1 MEKICS
7 FFGLGNV
14 SCGDSRGADEVIQL
28 STCTSDVSV
37 HLAMCHLSKS
47 RLSESQLI
55 LARAGL
61 FDVSPEQLKSMTI
74 CPSHRNKLGRYWR
87 PLRSC
92 QYPTHSGP
100 VHQYK
105 NRKVFNL
112 QLTMEVHKLYGRLVQ
127 IGSRKYIYTVDN
139 S

>member
-7 FFGLGNV
+7 FFGFGNV
-14 SCGDSRGADEVIQL
+14 SCGESRGVVEVVQL
-28 STCTSDVSV
+28 STCTGDISA
-37 HLAMCHLSKS
+37 HLAMCHLLKS
-47 RLSESQLI
+47 GLSESQLI
-55 LARAGL
+55 LTQAGL
-61 FDVSPEQLKSMTI
+61 FDVSPDQLKIMTV
-74 CPSHRNKLGRYWR
+74 CPSHRHMLGRYWR

-112 QLTMEVHKLYGRLVQ
+112 QLTMEVHRLYRCLVQ
-127 IGSRKYIYTVDN
+127 IGSRKN
-139 S
+139 CR